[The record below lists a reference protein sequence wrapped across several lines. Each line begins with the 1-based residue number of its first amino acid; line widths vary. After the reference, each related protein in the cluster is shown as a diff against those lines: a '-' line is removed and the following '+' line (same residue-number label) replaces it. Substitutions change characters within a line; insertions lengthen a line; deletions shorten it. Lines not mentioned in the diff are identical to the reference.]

1 MRVKKGGVKIRVQK
15 IVKSRSKN
23 RGLPPGSLVH
33 IGDKKRETTLIS
45 LIEYNEEIFEQRELK
60 LKDLSELDYNRET
73 IKWINVEGLHEIE
86 ILAKIGEVFD
96 IHPLAMEDILN
107 TDHRP
112 KIEYYDKYMYVSAK
126 MLFYNSRDNE
136 FNIEQISFILGSNYI
151 ISFSERDIDVF
162 EPVIKRLQQGLIRER
177 KLCADYLIYC
187 LLDIIVDDYFNV
199 LENISETIEA
209 AEDEM
214 VNHTTDKTLRTINK
228 LKRQVLFI
236 HKGVW
241 PLRDVLS
248 SLGRGESHLIK
259 EATEIYIRDLYEHVV
274 QVMDTTETL
283 RDILSG
289 MMDVYLSSTSN
300 RMNEIMKVLTIIST
314 VFMPLSFIVGVY
326 GMNIENMPELRWQWM
341 YPALW
346 LVMLSISGAML
357 YYFKKKKWW

>member
-1 MRVKKGGVKIRVQK
+1 MHKI
-15 IVKSRSKN
+15 IKSRSKN
-23 RGLPPGSLVH
+23 RGLPPGSLVY
-33 IGDKKRETTLIS
+33 IGDKKRDKTLIS
-45 LIEYNEEIFEQRELK
+45 LIEYDEEFFEQRELK
-60 LKDLSELDYNRET
+60 LDDLSELDYNRKT
-73 IKWINVEGLHEIE
+73 VKWINVEGLYQID
-86 ILAKIGEVFD
+86 ILSRIGEVFD

-112 KIEYYDKYMYVSAK
+112 KIEYYDKYMYISAK
-126 MLFYNSRDNE
+126 MLFYNSKDNE

-162 EPVIKRLQQGLIRER
+162 EPVIKRLQQGMIRER
-177 KLCADYLIYC
+177 KLSADYLLYC

-199 LENISETIEA
+199 LECISETIEA
-209 AEDEM
+209 AEDDM
-214 VNHTTDKTLRTINK
+214 INHTSDKTLITINK
-228 LKRQVLFI
+228 LKRQVLFM

-248 SLGRGESHLIK
+248 SLGRGDSHLIK

-326 GMNIENMPELRWQWM
+326 GMNIPNMPELSWRWM

-346 LVMLSISGAML
+346 LVMLSIAGTML